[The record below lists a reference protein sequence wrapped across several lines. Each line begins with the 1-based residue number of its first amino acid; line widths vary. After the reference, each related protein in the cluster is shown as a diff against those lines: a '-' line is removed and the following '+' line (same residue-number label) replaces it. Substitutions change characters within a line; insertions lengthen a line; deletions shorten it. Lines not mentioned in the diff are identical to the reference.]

1 MLGQVR
7 SCVVTGL
14 EGSLVDVEA
23 IVTGGLPKVLI
34 VGMTDVAIQE
44 ARERVRG
51 AIKNSGFRFPG
62 TRVSVNL
69 APADVHKEGPA
80 YDLPIAV
87 AILAASNQV
96 HGDLRDTLLVGE
108 LSMDGSLRHTQSILP
123 MVAVAVERG
132 VRKVIVPAV
141 DAAEAALIEGVTVYP
156 AERLGDVVDHVHGLK
171 PLSAVPPRPLSDI
184 RCAPSSALI
193 DFAHIKGQDHGKRA
207 LELAASGGHNILM
220 VGPPG
225 SGKTLMARALPGILP
240 ALTPQEALEVT
251 KLYSIAG
258 LLPPD
263 MPLVTQRP
271 FRAPHYTISNAAL
284 VGGGKIP
291 RPGEITL
298 SHRGVLFLDEL
309 PEFGQ
314 ATLEVLRQPLEDK
327 VVTISRVNGTVT
339 YPTNLIMVGA
349 MNPCPCGFHGDPVRE
364 CACSPVSVSRYQRR
378 ISGPLLDRIDLFVQ
392 VPRVEYE
399 KLVSDAPAESS
410 EAIRQRVEAARAR
423 QRTRFAGTACLTN
436 ADMSPVEARQHC
448 TLDEAGQ
455 RLIQAAMERFNLS
468 ARAFHRVLKLCRTIA
483 DVAGEES
490 ISAAHV
496 AEALQYRAR
505 GLG

>member
-23 IVTGGLPKVLI
+23 VVTFGMVKFFV
-34 VGMTDVAIQE
+34 VGMTDQAIQE
-44 ARERVRG
+44 SRERVRG
-51 AIKNSGFRFPG
+51 AIKNSGFKFPG
-62 TRVSVNL
+62 TRISVNL

-96 HGDLRDTLLVGE
+96 SGELSETLLLGE
-108 LSMDGSLRHTQSILP
+108 LSMDGRLRHTNSVLP
-123 MVAVAVERG
+123 MIGVAAARG
-132 VRKVIVPAV
+132 LRKAIVPAV
-141 DAAEAALIEGVTVYP
+141 DAAEAALVEGVTIYP
-156 AERLGDVVDHVHGLK
+156 AERLADVVDHFLGVK
-171 PLSAVPPRPLSDI
+171 PLTPVAHRPLSEI
-184 RCAPSSALI
+184 RCAVSGAFI
-193 DFAHIKGQDHGKRA
+193 DFAHIKGQDHAKRA
-207 LELAASGGHNILM
+207 LELAASGGHNVLM

-240 ALTPQEALEVT
+240 ALTPEEALEVT
-251 KLYSIAG
+251 KIYSIAG
-258 LLPPD
+258 MLPPEV
-263 MPLVTQRP
+263 PLITQRP
-271 FRAPHYTISNAAL
+271 FRSPHYTISSAAL
-284 VGGGKIP
+284 VGGGKVP
-291 RPGEITL
+291 KPGEITL

-314 ATLEVLRQPLEDK
+314 MTLEVLRQPLEDK
-327 VVTISRVNGTVT
+327 IVTISRVHGTVCF
-339 YPTNLIMVGA
+339 PANGVLVGA
-349 MNPCPCGFHGDPVRE
+349 MNPCTCGFFGDPVRE
-364 CACSPVSVSRYQRR
+364 CTCPPGAVAKYQRR

-392 VPRVEYE
+392 APRVDYE
-399 KLVSDAPAESS
+399 KLVSDEPAESS
-410 EAIRQRVEAARAR
+410 DAIRRRVEAARER
-423 QRTRFAGTACLTN
+423 QRARFAGTKCLTN
-436 ADMSPVEARQHC
+436 ADMSPVETRQHC
-448 TLDEAGQ
+448 RLDEAGQ
-455 RLIQAAMERFNLS
+455 GLVQMAMEKFNLS

-483 DVAGEES
+483 DVAGQEQ